1 VTLTQVEPSA
11 LLKIHLLI
19 VDQQRTFR
27 DALAIRLRA
36 EPDLMVAAHAQSTE
50 SARRVQAG
58 RSTDVILLDAE
69 LPDNSSVAFCAEMT
83 RRVPAPRVVMLSAA
97 SEAQRIVA
105 TVRAG
110 AVAWVRKDESVD
122 YLLCVIRRVVRGE
135 TWLPPAALGQVLRLL
150 IDDQDDR
157 CGSDELLAALT
168 PRERDVLFYL
178 LEGAGCKEVAMR
190 LRLSPNTVRSH
201 LQSLMAKFEVHSTLE
216 LVALTRHRLEALRED
231 RQLRTSAMSPGAGL
245 SGPSRTG
252 RGPVPAQRRD
262 TAGVV
267 EEAAAGAVES
277 LVPGATRALPFG
289 TAGTRL
295 PSQSE

>member
-1 VTLTQVEPSA
+1 MTLTQVEPSV
-11 LLKIHLLI
+11 LPKIHLLI

-83 RRVPAPRVVMLSAA
+83 RRVPVPRVVMLSAA

-105 TVRAG
+105 AVRAG

-157 CGSDELLAALT
+157 CCSDELLAALT
-168 PRERDVLFYL
+168 RRERDVLFYL

-190 LRLSPNTVRSH
+190 LRLSHNTVRSH

-231 RQLRTSAMSPGAGL
+231 RQLRTSAMSPGAGP

-252 RGPVPAQRRD
+252 RGPVPARRLD
-262 TAGVV
+262 PAGVV
-267 EEAAAGAVES
+267 GGS
-277 LVPGATRALPFG
+277 SCR
-289 TAGTRL
+289 R
-295 PSQSE
+295 S

>member
-1 VTLTQVEPSA
+1 
-11 LLKIHLLI
+11 
-19 VDQQRTFR
+19 
-27 DALAIRLRA
+27 
-36 EPDLMVAAHAQSTE
+36 
-50 SARRVQAG
+50 
-58 RSTDVILLDAE
+58 
-69 LPDNSSVAFCAEMT
+69 
-83 RRVPAPRVVMLSAA
+83 MLSAA

-168 PRERDVLFYL
+168 PRERDVLLYL
-178 LEGAGCKEVAMR
+178 LEGAGCKEVAMQ
-190 LRLSPNTVRSH
+190 LRLSRNTVRSH

-231 RQLRTSAMSPGAGL
+231 RQLRTSAMSPGAGP
-245 SGPSRTG
+245 SGPSPTG
-252 RGPVPAQRRD
+252 RGPVPARRD
-262 TAGVV
+262 PAGVV
-267 EEAAAGAVES
+267 GEAAAGAVEG
-277 LVPGATRALPFG
+277 LVPGATRASPYG